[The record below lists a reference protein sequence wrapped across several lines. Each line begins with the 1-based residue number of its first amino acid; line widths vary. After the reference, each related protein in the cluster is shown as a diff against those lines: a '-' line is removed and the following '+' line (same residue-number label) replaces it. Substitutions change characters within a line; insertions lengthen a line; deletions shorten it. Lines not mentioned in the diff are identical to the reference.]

1 MTSSLRKFKDASAAL
16 NWKGSNA
23 TLLRQFQNIIMAK
36 KMANRQS
43 LFLLRIPPKKQNK
56 MEDCKIVCAP

>member
-1 MTSSLRKFKDASAAL
+1 MTSSLRKFKDAL

-23 TLLRQFQNIIMAK
+23 TLLLRQFQNIIMAK